1 MKKLFWD
8 TTELD
13 ARAVSEFGLS
23 TEVLMQNAANALA
36 RAVRTRLK
44 KSSTKRRKIL
54 GVVGSGNNGADVLA
68 ALRLLDDKFDCF
80 AFLAS
85 DKQNEI
91 SKTELTRA
99 LKCGVNLI
107 SNLTESSE
115 FDCIIDGI
123 FGTGLSREL
132 DERTINL
139 INTLNAKP
147 AYKLACDIP
156 SGLDKN
162 GVPQGA
168 VFRADTTVTM
178 GALKPALYS
187 DFAKDFVRC
196 VKVANL
202 GLPRELYETGT
213 SFYKL
218 GKSDLNL
225 PFRAK
230 QNVNKGDFG
239 HVFVVSGEKG
249 GAARIAGLA
258 ALTIGAGLV
267 SVVGENLNIEP
278 VLMQSARITPKMR
291 VGAVG
296 MGLGELDKAQK
307 DELFSELK
315 TKDALVIDA
324 DLCYEP
330 RTLEL
335 LNSKNVVVTPHPKEF
350 ASLLELGNLG
360 KFDASEV
367 QKNRFKLAQIFSRN
381 FKCVLVLKGANTLI
395 AQGGEV
401 YVMTQGSA
409 ALAKGGSGD
418 ALSGIV
424 AGLLAQ
430 GYDPL
435 NAAISGILAHAL
447 AAREIKINDYALTAA
462 DVIKGLKCLRKK

>member
-8 TTELD
+8 TAELD
-13 ARAVSEFGLS
+13 ARAMSEFGLS

-36 RAVRTRLK
+36 NAVRTRFK
-44 KSSTKRRKIL
+44 KSSKKRRKIL

-68 ALRLLDDKFDCF
+68 ALRLLQGKFDCF
-80 AFLAS
+80 VFLAS

-107 SNLTESSE
+107 SNLTEGGE
-115 FDCIIDGI
+115 FACIIDGI

-132 DERTINL
+132 DARTINL
-139 INTLNAKP
+139 INLLNAKP
-147 AYKLACDIP
+147 GYKLACDIP

-162 GVPQGA
+162 GVSQGA
-168 VFRADTTVTM
+168 VFKADTTVTM
-178 GALKPALYS
+178 GALKLALYS
-187 DFAKDFVRC
+187 DFAKDFVGRI
-196 VKVANL
+196 KVANL
-202 GLPRELYETGT
+202 GLSRELYETGT

-218 GKSDLNL
+218 GKGDLNL
-225 PFRAK
+225 PFRTK
-230 QNVNKGDFG
+230 QNANKGDFG
-239 HVFVVSGEKG
+239 HVFVVSGQKS

-258 ALTIGAGLV
+258 ALTK
-267 SVVGENLNIEP
+267 E
-278 VLMQSARITPKMR
+278 
-291 VGAVG
+291 
-296 MGLGELDKAQK
+296 
-307 DELFSELK
+307 
-315 TKDALVIDA
+315 ALVIDA

-335 LNSKNVVVTPHPKEF
+335 LNNKNVAITPHPKEF
-350 ASLLELGNLG
+350 ASLLELANLG
-360 KFDASEV
+360 KFDAGEV
-367 QKNRFKLAQIFSRN
+367 QKNRFKLAQFFSLN
-381 FKCVLVLKGANTLI
+381 FKCVLVLKGTNTLI

-435 NAAISGILAHAL
+435 NAAISGTLAHAL

>member
-8 TTELD
+8 TAELD

-36 RAVRTRLK
+36 RTVQTMFK
-44 KSSTKRRKIL
+44 KSSKKRRKIL
-54 GVVGSGNNGADVLA
+54 GVIGSGNNGADVLA
-68 ALRLLDDKFDCF
+68 ALRLLSGKFDCF
-80 AFLAS
+80 ALLAS
-85 DKQNEI
+85 DKQNET
-91 SKTELTRA
+91 SKTELARA
-99 LKCGVNLI
+99 LKCGVILI
-107 SNLTESSE
+107 PNLTEIGE

-132 DERTINL
+132 NERTINL
-139 INTLNAKP
+139 INLLNAKP
-147 AYKLACDIP
+147 GYKLACDIP
-156 SGLDKN
+156 SGLNKN
-162 GVPQGA
+162 GLSQGA
-168 VFRADTTVTM
+168 VFKADTTVTM
-178 GALKPALYS
+178 GALKLALYS
-187 DFAKDFVRC
+187 DFAKDFVGC

-202 GLPRELYETGT
+202 GLPRKLYETGT

-225 PFRAK
+225 PFRVK
-230 QNVNKGDFG
+230 QNANKGDFG

-258 ALTIGAGLV
+258 ALTRGAGLV
-267 SVVGENLNIEP
+267 SVVGENLDLEP
-278 VLMQSARITPKMR
+278 VLMQSARIMPKMR

-296 MGLGELDKAQK
+296 MGIGELDEAQK

-335 LNSKNVVVTPHPKEF
+335 LNSKNVVITPHPKEF
-350 ASLLELGNLG
+350 ASLLELANLG
-360 KFDASEV
+360 KFDAGEV
-367 QKNRFKLAQIFSRN
+367 QKNRFNLAQIFSRN

-395 AQGGEV
+395 TQGGEV
-401 YVMTQGSA
+401 YVMTHGSA

-418 ALSGIV
+418 ALSGII

-435 NAAISGILAHAL
+435 NAAISGTLAHAL
-447 AAREIKINDYALTAA
+447 AARKIKINDYALTAA

>member
-8 TTELD
+8 TAELD
-13 ARAVSEFGLS
+13 ARAVSEFGLN

-36 RAVRTRLK
+36 NAVRSQFK
-44 KSSTKRRKIL
+44 KCSPKRRKIL
-54 GVVGSGNNGADVLA
+54 GVIGSGNNGADVLA
-68 ALRLLDDKFDCF
+68 ALRLLSGKFDCF
-80 AFLAS
+80 ALLAS

-107 SNLTESSE
+107 SNLTESGE

-162 GVPQGA
+162 GLSQGA
-168 VFRADTTVTM
+168 VFKADTTVTM
-178 GALKPALYS
+178 GALKLALYS
-187 DFAKDFVRC
+187 DFAKDFVGR

-202 GLPRELYETGT
+202 GLSRQLYETQT

-218 GKSDLNL
+218 SKSDLNL
-225 PFRAK
+225 PFRVK
-230 QNVNKGDFG
+230 QNANKGDFG
-239 HVFVVSGEKG
+239 HVFVVSGEKS

-278 VLMQSARITPKMR
+278 VLMQSARITSKMR

-296 MGLGELDKAQK
+296 MGLGELDEAQK

-335 LNSKNVVVTPHPKEF
+335 LNSKNIVVTPHPKELT
-350 ASLLELGNLG
+350 SLLELADLG
-360 KFDASEV
+360 KFDVREV

-381 FKCVLVLKGANTLI
+381 FKCVLVLKGANTII

-401 YVMTQGSA
+401 YIMTHGSA

-430 GYDPL
+430 GYSPL
-435 NAAISGILAHAL
+435 NAAISGTLAHAL

>member
-8 TTELD
+8 TAELD
-13 ARAVSEFGLS
+13 VRAVSEFGLS
-23 TEVLMQNAANALA
+23 SEVLMQNAASALA
-36 RAVRTRLK
+36 RAVRTRFK
-44 KSSTKRRKIL
+44 KSQKKRRKIL
-54 GVVGSGNNGADVLA
+54 GVIGSGNNGADVLA
-68 ALRLLDDKFDCF
+68 ALRLLQGKFDCF

-85 DKQNEI
+85 DKQNET
-91 SKTELTRA
+91 SKIELIRA

-107 SNLTESSE
+107 SNLMEGGE

-132 DERTINL
+132 DARTINL
-139 INTLNAKP
+139 INLLNAKP
-147 AYKLACDIP
+147 GYKLACDIP

-168 VFRADTTVTM
+168 AFKADTTVTM
-178 GALKPALYS
+178 GALKLALYI
-187 DFAKDFVRC
+187 DFAKDFVGRI
-196 VKVANL
+196 KVANL
-202 GLPRELYETGT
+202 GLSRELYETQT

-225 PFRAK
+225 PFRIK
-230 QNVNKGDFG
+230 QNANKGDFG
-239 HVFVVSGEKG
+239 HAFVASGEKS

-267 SVVGENLNIEP
+267 SVIGENLSLEP

-296 MGLGELDKAQK
+296 MGLGKLNEAQK

-335 LNSKNVVVTPHPKEF
+335 LNNKNVVVTPHPKEF
-350 ASLLELGNLG
+350 ASLLELANLG
-360 KFDASEV
+360 KFDAGEV
-367 QKNRFKLAQIFSRN
+367 QKNRFKLAQIFSQN

-395 AQGGEV
+395 AQGGKV

-418 ALSGIV
+418 ALSGII

-430 GYDPL
+430 GYSPL
-435 NAAISGILAHAL
+435 NAAISGTLAHAL

>member
-8 TTELD
+8 TAELD
-13 ARAVSEFGLS
+13 ARAVSEFEFN

-36 RAVRTRLK
+36 NAVRSRFK
-44 KSSTKRRKIL
+44 KCSPKRRKIL
-54 GVVGSGNNGADVLA
+54 GVIGSGNNGADVLA
-68 ALRLLDDKFDCF
+68 ALRLLGGKFDCF
-80 AFLAS
+80 ALLAS

-107 SNLTESSE
+107 SNLTESGE

-162 GVPQGA
+162 GLSQGA
-168 VFRADTTVTM
+168 VFKADTTVTM
-178 GALKPALYS
+178 GALKLALYS
-187 DFAKDFVRC
+187 DFAKDFVGC

-202 GLPRELYETGT
+202 GFSRELYETQT

-225 PFRAK
+225 PFRVK
-230 QNVNKGDFG
+230 QNANKGDFG

-267 SVVGENLNIEP
+267 SVVGEKLNLEP
-278 VLMQSARITPKMR
+278 VLMQSECITPKMR

-296 MGLGELDKAQK
+296 MGLGELNEAQK
-307 DELFSELK
+307 NELFSELK

-324 DLCYEP
+324 DLFYEP

-335 LNSKNVVVTPHPKEF
+335 LSSEKVVITPHPKEF
-350 ASLLELGNLG
+350 ASLLELANLG
-360 KFDASEV
+360 KFYASEV
-367 QKNRFKLAQIFSRN
+367 QKNRFKLAQVFSRN

-430 GYDPL
+430 GYSPL
-435 NAAISGILAHAL
+435 NAAISGTLAHAL
-447 AAREIKINDYALTAA
+447 AARKIKINDYALTAA

>member
-8 TTELD
+8 TAELD
-13 ARAVSEFGLS
+13 ARAMSEFGLS
-23 TEVLMQNAANALA
+23 AEILMQNAANALA
-36 RAVRTRLK
+36 NAVRTRFK
-44 KSSTKRRKIL
+44 KCSKKRRKIL

-68 ALRLLDDKFDCF
+68 ALRLLQDKFDCY
-80 AFLAS
+80 AFLAG
-85 DKQNEI
+85 DKQNET

-107 SNLTESSE
+107 SNFTECGE

-123 FGTGLSREL
+123 FGTGLGREL
-132 DERTINL
+132 DEKTINL
-139 INTLNAKP
+139 INLLNAKP
-147 AYKLACDIP
+147 GYKLACDIP

-162 GVPQGA
+162 GLSQGA
-168 VFRADTTVTM
+168 IFKADMTVTM
-178 GALKPALYS
+178 GALKLALYS
-187 DFAKDFVRC
+187 DFAKDFVGRI
-196 VKVANL
+196 KVANL
-202 GLPRELYETGT
+202 GLSRELYEAGT

-225 PFRAK
+225 PFRTK
-230 QNVNKGDFG
+230 QNANKGDFG
-239 HVFVVSGEKG
+239 HMFVVSGEKC

-296 MGLGELDKAQK
+296 MGLGELNEAQK

-335 LNSKNVVVTPHPKEF
+335 LNSKNIVITPHPKEF
-350 ASLLELGNLG
+350 ASLLELV
-360 KFDASEV
+360 K
-367 QKNRFKLAQIFSRN
+367 IFALNSFRVI
-381 FKCVLVLKGANTLI
+381 FIILI
-395 AQGGEV
+395 RL
-401 YVMTQGSA
+401 Y
-409 ALAKGGSGD
+409 
-418 ALSGIV
+418 I
-424 AGLLAQ
+424 
-430 GYDPL
+430 
-435 NAAISGILAHAL
+435 
-447 AAREIKINDYALTAA
+447 
-462 DVIKGLKCLRKK
+462 

>member
-8 TTELD
+8 TAELD

-68 ALRLLDDKFDCF
+68 ALRLLGDKFDCF
-80 AFLAS
+80 TFLAS
-85 DKQNEI
+85 DKQNET

-107 SNLTESSE
+107 SNLTEIGE

-132 DERTINL
+132 DERTIKL
-139 INTLNAKP
+139 INTLNEKS

-162 GVPQGA
+162 GVPQGV

-187 DFAKDFVRC
+187 DFAKDFVGHI
-196 VKVANL
+196 KVANL
-202 GLPRELYETGT
+202 GLPRELYETQT

-225 PFRAK
+225 PFRVK
-230 QNVNKGDFG
+230 QNANKGDFG

-267 SVVGENLNIEP
+267 SVIGENLNIEP
-278 VLMQSARITPKMR
+278 VLMQSACITPKMQ

-296 MGLGELDKAQK
+296 MGLGELDEAKK
-307 DELFSELK
+307 NELFSELK

-330 RTLEL
+330 RTLKL
-335 LNSKNVVVTPHPKEF
+335 LNNKNVVVTPHPKEF
-350 ASLLELGNLG
+350 ASLLELANLG
-360 KFDASEV
+360 KFNAGEV

-395 AQGGEV
+395 AQGGKV

-435 NAAISGILAHAL
+435 NAAISGTLAHAL
-447 AAREIKINDYALTAA
+447 AARKIKINDYALTAA

>member
-8 TTELD
+8 TAELD

-36 RAVRTRLK
+36 RTVQTMFK
-44 KSSTKRRKIL
+44 KSSKKRRKIL
-54 GVVGSGNNGADVLA
+54 GVIGSGNNGADVLA
-68 ALRLLDDKFDCF
+68 ALRLLSGKFDCF
-80 AFLAS
+80 ALLAS
-85 DKQNEI
+85 DKQNET
-91 SKTELTRA
+91 SKTELARA
-99 LKCGVNLI
+99 LKCGVILI
-107 SNLTESSE
+107 PNLTEIGE

-132 DERTINL
+132 NERTINL
-139 INTLNAKP
+139 INLLNAKP
-147 AYKLACDIP
+147 GYKLACDIP
-156 SGLDKN
+156 SGLNKN
-162 GVPQGA
+162 GLSQGA
-168 VFRADTTVTM
+168 VFKADTTVTM
-178 GALKPALYS
+178 GALKLALYS
-187 DFAKDFVRC
+187 DFAKDFVGC

-202 GLPRELYETGT
+202 GLPRKLYETGT

-225 PFRAK
+225 PFRVK
-230 QNVNKGDFG
+230 QNANKGDFG

-258 ALTIGAGLV
+258 ALTMGAGLV
-267 SVVGENLNIEP
+267 SVVGENLDLEP
-278 VLMQSARITPKMR
+278 VLMQSARIMPKMR

-296 MGLGELDKAQK
+296 MGIGELDEAQK

-335 LNSKNVVVTPHPKEF
+335 LNSKNVVITPHPKEF
-350 ASLLELGNLG
+350 ASLLELANLG
-360 KFDASEV
+360 KFDAGEV
-367 QKNRFKLAQIFSRN
+367 QKNRFNLAQIFSRN

-395 AQGGEV
+395 TQGGEV
-401 YVMTQGSA
+401 YVMTHGSA

-418 ALSGIV
+418 ALSGII

-435 NAAISGILAHAL
+435 NAAISGTLAHAL
-447 AAREIKINDYALTAA
+447 AARKIKINDYALTAA

>member
-13 ARAVSEFGLS
+13 ARAVSEFGLN

-36 RAVRTRLK
+36 NAVRTRFK
-44 KSSTKRRKIL
+44 KSSKKRRKIL

-68 ALRLLDDKFDCF
+68 ALRLLQDKFDCY
-80 AFLAS
+80 AFLAG
-85 DKQNEI
+85 DKQNET

-107 SNLTESSE
+107 PNLTKSGE

-139 INTLNAKP
+139 INMLNEKS

-162 GVPQGA
+162 GVSQGA
-168 VFRADTTVTM
+168 AFKADTTVTM
-178 GALKPALYS
+178 GALKLALYS
-187 DFAKDFVRC
+187 DFAKDFVGR

-202 GLPRELYETGT
+202 GFSRELYETGT

-225 PFRAK
+225 PFRVK
-230 QNVNKGDFG
+230 QNANKGDFG
-239 HVFVVSGEKG
+239 HVFIVSGEKV

-258 ALTIGAGLV
+258 ALTMGAGLV
-267 SVVGENLNIEP
+267 SVVGENLDLEP
-278 VLMQSARITPKMR
+278 VLMQSTRITSKMR

-296 MGLGELDKAQK
+296 MGLGELDEAQK
-307 DELFSELK
+307 NELFSELK

-335 LNSKNVVVTPHPKEF
+335 LNSEKVVITPHPKEF
-350 ASLLELGNLG
+350 ASLLGLANLG
-360 KFDASEV
+360 KFDAGEV

-395 AQGGEV
+395 AQGGEA
-401 YVMTQGSA
+401 YVVTHGSA

-430 GYDPL
+430 GYSPL
-435 NAAISGILAHAL
+435 NAAISGALAHAL

>member
-8 TTELD
+8 TAELD

-36 RAVRTRLK
+36 NAVRTRFK
-44 KSSTKRRKIL
+44 KTSKKRRKIL

-68 ALRLLDDKFDCF
+68 ALRLLSGKFDCF
-80 AFLAS
+80 TLLAS

-91 SKTELTRA
+91 SKIELTRA

-107 SNLTESSE
+107 SNLTKSGE

-132 DERTINL
+132 EARTINL
-139 INTLNAKP
+139 INLLNEKS

-162 GVPQGA
+162 GVSQGA

-178 GALKPALYS
+178 GALKLALYS
-187 DFAKDFVRC
+187 DFAKDFVGR

-202 GLPRELYETGT
+202 GFSRELYETGT

-225 PFRAK
+225 PFRVK
-230 QNVNKGDFG
+230 QNANKGDFG
-239 HVFVVSGEKG
+239 HAFVVSGEKC

-278 VLMQSARITPKMR
+278 VLMQSERITPKMR

-296 MGLGELDKAQK
+296 MGLGELDEAQK

-335 LNSKNVVVTPHPKEF
+335 LNSEKIVITPHPKEF
-350 ASLLELGNLG
+350 ASLLELANLG
-360 KFDASEV
+360 KFDTGEV

-401 YVMTQGSA
+401 YVMTHGSA

-424 AGLLAQ
+424 VGLLAQ
-430 GYDPL
+430 SYDSL
-435 NAAISGILAHAL
+435 NAAISGTLAHAL
-447 AAREIKINDYALTAA
+447 ASRKIKINDYALTAA